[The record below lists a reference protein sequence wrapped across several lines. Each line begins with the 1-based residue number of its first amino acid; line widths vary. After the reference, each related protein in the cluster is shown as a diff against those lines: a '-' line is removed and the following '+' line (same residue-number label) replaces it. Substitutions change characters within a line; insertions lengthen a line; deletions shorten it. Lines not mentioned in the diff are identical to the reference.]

1 MDTSLFS
8 SRIVNFL
15 SRISGQRLSQR
26 DITPQVIFL
35 ALLIVVLRDI
45 ACADGVVTEEEMQRW
60 QTILKRFV
68 SREIK
73 QLTQLISLGMKQHQ
87 ISVHSPEFLML
98 THPLSHSEKLLLIS
112 LSYEMSTADGE
123 MDSREKNYLEI
134 VGKQLGIKS
143 QHLAVL
149 EAGFTHQVNVEPD
162 ALDEVHFLLDP
173 ARFQSADPVFI
184 QAANGILAA
193 LPGKLEPE
201 TTEQHATQSYWKL
214 KKYQEYRK
222 QLGNYCYQ
230 ISQLIQDC
238 KNHGILPQT
247 LIGNIAEVS
256 QKIKS
261 QRFRLAVVGEFS
273 KGKSTL
279 LNALLGE
286 EIQPVRAIPCSGTV
300 TVIKYGTEKRVTC
313 RYKDGRTEEIPFD
326 QYKLKATISKDAALE
341 HRSDELAQSD
351 IEEIIFEHPELVLC
365 KNGVEIVDSPG
376 LNEHPDRTS
385 ITYKLLQDTDA
396 VIFLTDAMRLL
407 TEKEKELIQ
416 DMRYKLNNGS
426 LDEPAENLFILVNFM
441 DMLDNEEDLHDV
453 RTRLENFVKNENL
466 LINTGKSRVHYISA
480 KLALKAIHNKY
491 EDEYLKRFQF
501 FTQSLE
507 NFLVLERGKVKIIHS
522 IKELNSLITK
532 VLNWLAQSKDV
543 LDGNIQLSKT
553 AKLEIFEK
561 IGAVSG
567 RELKIRILVNSQKK
581 QAAFDVYD
589 SWQYWYNKLPKN
601 IVEKSISWSSQHSR
615 VFEQKERIK
624 EYTNRFL
631 EELKAELNNWQQ
643 SSLDIIIKQYIGI
656 LDSEISQEINTLNT
670 EFELID
676 KSLNTNFSDFIGHD
690 IMEVDTTLF
699 FGTLG
704 RWSVNFLGGMLLVST
719 GLIFFVPLFVSSIN
733 KFTNWVDGQQD
744 TRIKQKIIESGL
756 VKFAE
761 SQDKITEQINQYIS
775 SIFESKIKSFS
786 AVIAQAIALYENL
799 LEQQE
804 KAHNETLEQR
814 EAEKIW
820 IYQKRQ
826 ELEQVQNRLEVIL
839 SKCAI
844 V

>member
-1 MDTSLFS
+1 M
-8 SRIVNFL
+8 

-87 ISVHSPEFLML
+87 ISVYSPEFLML

-162 ALDEVHFLLDP
+162 ALNEVYFLLDP
-173 ARFQSADPVFI
+173 ACFQSADPVFI
-184 QAANGILAA
+184 QAANGILAI
-193 LPGKLEPE
+193 LPGRLEQE
-201 TTEQHATQSYWKL
+201 TTEQHTTESYWKL

-222 QLGNYCYQ
+222 QLANYCYQ

-238 KNHGILPQT
+238 KNHGILPHT

-300 TVIKYGTEKRVTC
+300 TVIKYGTERRVTC
-313 RYKDGRTEEIPFD
+313 WYKDGRIEEIPFD

-351 IEEIIFEHPELVLC
+351 IEEIIFENPELVLC

-416 DMRYKLNNGS
+416 DMRYKLNNS
-426 LDEPAENLFILVNFM
+426 NLDEPAENLFILVNFM

-453 RTRLENFVKNENL
+453 RTRLENFVINENL
-466 LINTGKSRVHYISA
+466 LINTGKNRIHYISA
-480 KLALKAIHNKY
+480 KLALKAIQNKY
-491 EDEYLKRFQF
+491 EDEYLKKFQF

-507 NFLVLERGKVKIIHS
+507 NFLVLERGKVKIRHS

-532 VLNWLAQSKDV
+532 ILNWLVQSQNV
-543 LDGNIQLSKT
+543 LDGNIQLSKA
-553 AKLEIFEK
+553 AKFEIFEK

-567 RELKIRILVNSQKK
+567 RELKMRILINSQKK
-581 QAAFDVYD
+581 QAAYDVYN
-589 SWQYWYNKLPKN
+589 SWQVWYNKLPKK
-601 IVEKSISWSSQHSR
+601 ILEKSISWSSQHSK

-631 EELKAELNNWQQ
+631 EELKAELNTWQQ

-656 LDSEISQEINTLNT
+656 LDNEILQEINTLNT

-676 KSLNTNFSDFIGHD
+676 KSLNTNFSDFIDRD
-690 IMEVDTTLF
+690 IMQVDTTLF

-719 GLIFFVPLFVSSIN
+719 GLIFLVPLFVSSIN

-756 VKFAE
+756 AKFAE

-814 EAEKIW
+814 EAQKMR

-826 ELEQVQNRLEVIL
+826 ELEQVQNELEVIL
-839 SKCAI
+839 SKCTYDSKN
-844 V
+844 

>member
-15 SRISGQRLSQR
+15 SWISGQRLSQR

-35 ALLIVVLRDI
+35 ALLIVLLRDI

-162 ALDEVHFLLDP
+162 ALNEVHFLLDP
-173 ARFQSADPVFI
+173 ARFQSAYPVFI
-184 QAANGILAA
+184 QAANGILAT
-193 LPGKLEPE
+193 LPGRLEQE
-201 TTEQHATQSYWKL
+201 TTEQHTTQSYWKL

-222 QLGNYCYQ
+222 QLANYCYQ

-238 KNHGILPQT
+238 KNHGILPHT

-300 TVIKYGTEKRVTC
+300 TVIKYGTERRVTC

-351 IEEIIFEHPELVLC
+351 IEEIIFENPELVLC

-396 VIFLTDAMRLL
+396 VIFLTAAMSVL

-426 LDEPAENLFILVNFM
+426 LDEPAENLFLLVNFM
-441 DMLDNEEDLHDV
+441 DMLDNEKDLHEV
-453 RTRLENFVKNENL
+453 KTRVENFVKNDNL

-480 KLALKAIHNKY
+480 KLALKAIQNKY

-507 NFLVLERGKVKIIHS
+507 NFLVLERGKVKIRHS
-522 IKELNSLITK
+522 IKEVNSLITK

-543 LDGNIQLSKT
+543 LDGNIQLSKA
-553 AKLEIFEK
+553 AKFEIFEK

-567 RELKIRILVNSQKK
+567 REVKMRILGDSQKE
-581 QAAFDVYD
+581 QVAFEVYN
-589 SWQYWYNKLPKN
+589 SWQKWYGELPDT
-601 IVEKSISWSSQHSR
+601 IVKKSINWSSQNSR
-615 VFEQKERIK
+615 VFEQKKILK
-624 EYTNRFL
+624 EYRDQFIQ
-631 EELKAELNNWQQ
+631 ELKAELNTWQQ
-643 SSLDIIIKQYIGI
+643 SNFDIIIKPYIEI
-656 LDSEISQEINTLNT
+656 FDSEISQQINALNT
-670 EFELID
+670 ELELID
-676 KSLNTNFSDFIGHD
+676 KRLNTNFSDYISHN
-690 IMEVDTTLF
+690 ITEVDTTLF

-704 RWSVNFLGGMLLVST
+704 RWSVNLLGSMLLAST
-719 GLIFFVPLFVSSIN
+719 GLILFVPLFIGSIN
-733 KFTNWVDGQQD
+733 KFTGWVDGQQD
-744 TRIKQKIIESGL
+744 TGIKQKIIESGL
-756 VKFAE
+756 AKFAE
-761 SQDKITEQINQYIS
+761 SQDKIKEQINQYIS

-786 AVIAQAIALYENL
+786 AVIAEAIALYENL

-814 EAEKIW
+814 EAEKMW

-826 ELEQVQNRLEVIL
+826 ELEQVQKGLEVIL
-839 SKCAI
+839 NKCTI